1 MKFLKLDSNVTVDE
15 QIEKVKEEVQEFY
28 EAVENKDSD
37 NTIEEFYDIIQSM
50 LGVISILGLEN
61 ALHDGL
67 MKHNEKLISRG
78 WELQTKDK
86 KIYGKINE
94 YIYAVQLL
102 IDNLEYMMEGK
113 DFNID
118 KLKKRIDIVKRFEN
132 KLVSK

>member
-28 EAVENKDSD
+28 DAVKNKDSD
-37 NTIEEFYDIIQSM
+37 NTIEEFYDVIQSM

-61 ALHDGL
+61 ALQDGL
-67 MKHNEKLISRG
+67 NKHNEKLISRG

-86 KIYGKINE
+86 NIDEKVRD
-94 YIYAVQLL
+94 YILAVHFL
-102 IDNLEYMMEGK
+102 IDNLEYMMEEE

-118 KLKKRIDIVKRFEN
+118 KLQKRIDVVKKFEEEF
-132 KLVSK
+132 